1 MAIDTNAAID
11 TYVTELCAPQDQVL
25 LATLEATKAGG
36 LPPIQV
42 PPTLGKLLHILVRS
56 IGASKV
62 LEIGT
67 LGGYSAIWMARA
79 LKPGGRL
86 LSLDISPEHAAVAR
100 QNFERAGLSDCIEV
114 RVGSAL
120 EQLPDLVREGPF
132 DVVYIDADKEN
143 YPHYLDWALKLT
155 HAGSLII
162 GDNVLRGGHV
172 IDPQPGDEGAQAMH
186 LFNEKACTDP
196 RLATVILP
204 NRNGHD
210 GVLIAYVK

>member
-1 MAIDTNAAID
+1 MAIDTGAVID
-11 TYVTELCAPQDQVL
+11 TYVTELCTPQDEVL

-36 LPPIQV
+36 LPPIQI
-42 PPTLGKLLHILVRS
+42 PPTLGKLLHILVRCS
-56 IGASKV
+56 GANKI

-86 LSLDISPEHAAVAR
+86 LSLEISPEHAAVAR
-100 QNFERAGLSDCIEV
+100 QNVERAGLSDCIEV
-114 RVGSAL
+114 RVGPAL
-120 EQLPDLVREGPF
+120 EQLPGLVKEGPF
-132 DVVYIDADKEN
+132 DVVYIDADKES
-143 YPHYLDWALKLT
+143 YPQYLDWALKLT

-172 IDPQPGDEGAQAMH
+172 IDPQPEDAGAQAIH
-186 LFNEKACTDP
+186 LFNEKACTNP
-196 RLATVILP
+196 RLTTIILP
-204 NRNGHD
+204 NRNGRD